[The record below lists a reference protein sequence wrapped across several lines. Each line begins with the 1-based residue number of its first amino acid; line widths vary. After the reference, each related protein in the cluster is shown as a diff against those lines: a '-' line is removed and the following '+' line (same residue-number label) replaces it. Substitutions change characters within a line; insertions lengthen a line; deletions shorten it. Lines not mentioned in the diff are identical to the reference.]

1 MRIAID
7 AMGGDHA
14 PSEIVKG
21 CVQACRDIDAH
32 IILVGDAERVNAE
45 LKKYTN
51 QYDVSKISVLHA
63 AEVIENTD
71 SPVRAVR
78 TKLDSS
84 LVRTVDMIKN
94 KEADTAL
101 SAGNTGALMAAGL
114 LRLGR
119 IKGVER
125 PAIVSIYPLIGQ
137 SKGFSLLVD
146 AGANAEC
153 KPSNLLGFAYM
164 GSIYMKNA
172 FGYEAPT
179 VGLINIGEEE
189 TKGTTQLKETY
200 QLLKDSGLNFI
211 GNVEGRDIPGG
222 KADVLVC
229 DGFTGN
235 IVLKLT
241 EGMAWT
247 ILKAIKNKFTQDVMA
262 KLGAAILANKIKDL
276 KKEFDY
282 STYGGAPIL
291 GIKGLVFKMH
301 GSSSA
306 DAVRNSILK
315 AALVAEGDVVGQ
327 IESAMTDWGTSE
339 EEDSSNEQE

>member
-7 AMGGDHA
+7 AMGGDNA

-21 CVQACRDIDAH
+21 CVQACALIDAH
-32 IILVGDAERVNAE
+32 ILLVGDEDRLNAE
-45 LKKYTN
+45 LKLYSH
-51 QYDVSKISVLHA
+51 QYDPSKISVVHA
-63 AEVIENTD
+63 SEVIENTD

-84 LVRTVDMIKN
+84 LVRAIDLVKN
-94 KEADTAL
+94 QEAQTAL

-125 PAIVSIYPLIGQ
+125 PAIVSIYPLLGQ

-153 KPSNLLGFAYM
+153 KPSHLLGFAHM
-164 GSIYMKNA
+164 GSIYMQNA
-172 FGYEAPT
+172 FGYSSPSI
-179 VGLINIGEEE
+179 GLINIGEEE

-200 QLLKDSGLNFI
+200 QLLKKSTLNFI
-211 GNVEGRDIPGG
+211 GNVEGRDIPSG

-247 ILKAIKNKFTQDVMA
+247 ILKAIKNKFTQDVIA
-262 KLGAAILANKIKDL
+262 KIGAAILSNKLKDL

-306 DAVRNSILK
+306 DAVKNSVLK
-315 AALVAEGDVVGQ
+315 AALVAKGDVVGE
-327 IESAMTDWGTSE
+327 IEAAMATLGTFE
-339 EEDSSNEQE
+339 EEESSNE

>member
-14 PSEIVKG
+14 PQEIVRG
-21 CVQACRDIDAH
+21 CLQASGHTEAEL
-32 IILVGDAERVNAE
+32 ILVGDHQRITDE
-45 LKKYTN
+45 LT
-51 QYDVSKISVLHA
+51 QSGISYDPARIRIMHA
-63 AEVIENTD
+63 QEVIENTD

-78 TKLDSS
+78 GKPDSS
-84 LVRTVDMIKN
+84 MVRAIELVKSG
-94 KEADTAL
+94 EADAVL

-137 SKGFSLLVD
+137 EKAFSLLVD

-153 KPSNLLGFAYM
+153 KASNLLGFAHM
-164 GSIYMKNA
+164 GSIYMKSA
-172 FGYEAPT
+172 FGVESPT
-179 VGLINIGEEE
+179 VGLINIGAEE
-189 TKGTTQLKETY
+189 TKGTAQLKDTY
-200 QLLKDSGLNFI
+200 QLLKTSGLNFI

-222 KADVLVC
+222 AADVLVC

-235 IVLKLT
+235 VILKLT
-241 EGMAWT
+241 EGLAWT
-247 ILKAIKNKFTQDVMA
+247 ILKTIKRRFTEDVMA
-262 KLGAAILANKIKDL
+262 KLGAAILSGKLRDL

-291 GIKGLVFKMH
+291 GIRGLVFKMH
-301 GSSSA
+301 GSSTA
-306 DAVRNSILK
+306 DAVRNSVIK
-315 AALVAEGDVVGQ
+315 AALVASGDLTGQ
-327 IESAMTDWGTSE
+327 IRQAMEAYANGEEGTDPDE
-339 EEDSSNEQE
+339 E

>member
-14 PSEIVKG
+14 PGEIVKG
-21 CVQACRDIDAH
+21 CVQASADIDAH
-32 IILVGDAERVNAE
+32 IILVGDVDRVNAE
-45 LKKYTN
+45 LKLYAN
-51 QYDVSKISVLHA
+51 RYDASKISVVHA
-63 AEVIENTD
+63 SEVIENTD

-78 TKLDSS
+78 AKPDSS
-84 LVRTVDMIKN
+84 LVRAVDMIKN
-94 KEADTAL
+94 QEADAVL
-101 SAGNTGALMAAGL
+101 SAGNTGALMSAGL

-119 IKGVER
+119 IQGVER
-125 PAIVSIYPLIGQ
+125 PAIISVYPLIG
-137 SKGFSLLVD
+137 KEKRCSLLVD

-153 KPSNLLGFAYM
+153 KPSHLLGFAHM

-172 FGYEAPT
+172 FAYESPS

-200 QLLKDSGLNFI
+200 QLLKGSGLNFI
-211 GNVEGRDIPGG
+211 GNVEGRDIPAG

-241 EGMAWT
+241 EGLAWT
-247 ILKAIKNKFTQDVMA
+247 ILKAIKKKFTEDVMA
-262 KLGAAILANKIKDL
+262 KLGAAILTNKIRDL

-282 STYGGAPIL
+282 STYGAAPIL

-306 DAVRNSILK
+306 EAVKNSIVK
-315 AALVAEGDVVGQ
+315 ATLVVKADMLGQ
-327 IESAMTDWGTSE
+327 IESAMASLGTSE
-339 EEDSSNEQE
+339 EEDSSNGK